1 MEKYRKIWILYI
13 AVFSIILGLFF
24 FYFSDKVL
32 LEDEQTDKPFFQIAF
47 IAIIIAPII
56 EELIFRGYFSEKKY
70 IKWAGIILLPIF
82 IVLTAPNYLSISC
95 VIFLYVFLILNFL
108 FKNKSIEN
116 SIIIINALLFST
128 LHFSASDFNHVFSLY
143 AILFIFALGLIA
155 TWLTIN
161 FGLLK
166 AILFHFIWNSG
177 AMLLVFFALQ
187 YPDLNTENFENEII
201 KMEWE
206 RSPIINNN
214 KNGISYSNDK
224 IIASN
229 VTLNSLLNFLRQV
242 EKDNYY
248 FGEYYQSEVFMK
260 YNFKIYLKDSTKNYS
275 KSIIKYFQN
284 EELLKTKNNKSNYY
298 KPE

>member
-1 MEKYRKIWILYI
+1 MEKYRKVWILYI